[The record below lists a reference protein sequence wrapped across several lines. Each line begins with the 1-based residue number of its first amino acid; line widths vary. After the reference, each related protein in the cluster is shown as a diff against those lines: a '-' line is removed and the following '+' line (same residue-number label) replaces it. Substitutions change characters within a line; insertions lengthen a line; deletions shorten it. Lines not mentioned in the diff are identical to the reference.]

1 MVSSVSALMQH
12 RIKSFQEF
20 RTGLLDL
27 KKADLAYNVLFDYRH
42 NNGTKLAG
50 IAAGTHNQIGY
61 LLESLKSIDDVD
73 VLDAGRDELVRIIDD
88 CLIGMTGE
96 GQVRPVLSD
105 LILKVSDTKLSTL
118 LREFNSTKDGQPNVA
133 AIALRTILCLI
144 ILEKAKLAKPQG
156 KLAHTTDLKLSPM
169 LQSAIDERIFAE
181 GETKLLQAFQK
192 QGLKETF
199 DNIVHKPGETAL
211 ISKDDLSSLVQNTV
225 NKLLAEICN

>member
-27 KKADLAYNVLFDYRH
+27 KKADLANNVLFDYRH

-96 GQVRPVLSD
+96 GQVRPV
-105 LILKVSDTKLSTL
+105 
-118 LREFNSTKDGQPNVA
+118 R
-133 AIALRTILCLI
+133 
-144 ILEKAKLAKPQG
+144 
-156 KLAHTTDLKLSPM
+156 
-169 LQSAIDERIFAE
+169 SAI
-181 GETKLLQAFQK
+181 
-192 QGLKETF
+192 
-199 DNIVHKPGETAL
+199 
-211 ISKDDLSSLVQNTV
+211 
-225 NKLLAEICN
+225 